1 MFYIHSS
8 TFKPGVLCIKSL
20 RRLGV
25 IYMNLHTRPGCQITQ
40 GFKYR
45 PAVSKSQMG
54 PDTIKYA
61 NKSD

>member
-1 MFYIHSS
+1 
-8 TFKPGVLCIKSL
+8 
-20 RRLGV
+20 
-25 IYMNLHTRPGCQITQ
+25 MNLHTRPGCQITQ
-40 GFKYR
+40 GFKYI